1 MQPAT
6 RKAEHM
12 TLGTRTEVGTLP
24 LRLLIGVS
32 GSIAALT
39 LPAYLYAFRAAGVE
53 RIAAVLTRTAEG
65 LISERSM
72 RAVCDGV
79 YTEADHGRGHVAL
92 GRWADKVVVLPC
104 TAHVLGCAAQGLAP
118 NLLTSVLLAAEQP
131 VVFVPAMNPV
141 MWRKPAVQRNVA
153 CLREDGNEVVEPR
166 PGTAYEVA
174 SKALV
179 PSLAPPPP
187 DELLQHLRS
196 VASGERAE

>member
-1 MQPAT
+1 MTSGTQ
-6 RKAEHM
+6 AE
-12 TLGTRTEVGTLP
+12 TDTLP
-24 LRLLIGVS
+24 LRLLVGVS

-39 LPAYLYAFRAAGVE
+39 LPAYLYAFRAVGVE

-65 LISERSM
+65 LVSEQSM

-92 GRWADKVVVLPC
+92 GRWADQVVVLPC

-118 NLLTSVLLAAEQP
+118 SLLTSVLLAAERP
-131 VVFVPAMNPV
+131 VTYVPAMNPV
-141 MWRKPAVQRNVA
+141 MWGKSAVQRNVA
-153 CLREDGNEVVEPR
+153 RLREDGNEVVEPR
-166 PGTAYEVA
+166 PCTAYEVA

-187 DELLQHLRS
+187 EELLRHL
-196 VASGERAE
+196 ASAVDGRGTE